1 MPPCWCP
8 PHCLQLH
15 RRRHRCLV
23 RPGHTIKG
31 TPFEG
36 GAQVLYGGHQGATV
50 ASLQDSDPR
59 HVAAYRLAERLA
71 VGGAPARCRARLSR
85 ESLIAA
91 TRPLAAITLPRTR
104 EFPHWTPRPPSAPR
118 TRDRGRPA
126 LPGRLGRRQ
135 GGRVGHTVT
144 FACGSGPGPAAR
156 TLVAPLK
163 RDKLFFRA

>member
-1 MPPCWCP
+1 MS
-8 PHCLQLH
+8 CLLAGAH
-15 RRRHRCLV
+15 LIAYSSIADGTGAW
-23 RPGHTIKG
+23 PGHTIKG

-91 TRPLAAITLPRTR
+91 TRPLAAITRPRTR
-104 EFPHWTPRPPSAPR
+104 EFPHWIPRPPQLH
-118 TRDRGRPA
+118 PA
-126 LPGRLGRRQ
+126 LETEDDLL
-135 GGRVGHTVT
+135 
-144 FACGSGPGPAAR
+144 S
-156 TLVAPLK
+156 L
-163 RDKLFFRA
+163 DD